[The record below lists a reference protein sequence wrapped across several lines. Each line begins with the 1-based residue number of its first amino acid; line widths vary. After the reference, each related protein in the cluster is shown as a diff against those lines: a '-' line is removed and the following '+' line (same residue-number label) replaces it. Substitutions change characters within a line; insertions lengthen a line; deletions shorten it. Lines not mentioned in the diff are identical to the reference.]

1 MKKITQ
7 FFLEGESS
15 TLRSIMKGKGVAE
28 RAGDQNQYI
37 SEGMETIGNVAVS
50 NSEEEKKCLPV
61 FDDYVID
68 TAEDSK
74 IYLEYRKRNM
84 PEKFEEKKEKE
95 AKEREESEG
104 FIREKRKN

>member
-1 MKKITQ
+1 
-7 FFLEGESS
+7 
-15 TLRSIMKGKGVAE
+15 
-28 RAGDQNQYI
+28 
-37 SEGMETIGNVAVS
+37 METIGNVAVS

-84 PEKFEEKKEKE
+84 PEKFEEKL
-95 AKEREESEG
+95 
-104 FIREKRKN
+104 KRS